1 MHDDSQN
8 SHDTESLTP
17 AEARVLGSLLEKEV
31 TTPENYPLSLN
42 ALTNACNQKSNRQPL
57 MLIEETVVRE
67 AADTLRERKMVMM
80 FHGAEARVP
89 KFKQTLN
96 NVYNLEQAEL
106 AVICELLLRGP
117 QTTGEL
123 RTRCER
129 LKASLNL
136 EAMEKV
142 LLSLIEYP
150 IQPLVAKLP
159 RQSGQKEQRY
169 AQLLTGEPPAPA
181 EADESSSPAHS
192 PSSRD
197 IREANSARLQSL
209 EEEVSHLRQE
219 ISELKNTFDQ
229 FRQQFE

>member
-1 MHDDSQN
+1 
-8 SHDTESLTP
+8 
-17 AEARVLGSLLEKEV
+17 
-31 TTPENYPLSLN
+31 
-42 ALTNACNQKSNRQPL
+42 

-67 AADTLRERKMVMM
+67 AADTLRARKMVMM

-89 KFKQTLN
+89 KFKQTLDT
-96 NVYNLEQAEL
+96 VYNLEPAER

-129 LKASLNL
+129 LKVTLTL
-136 EAMEKV
+136 EGMEKV

-159 RQSGQKEQRY
+159 RQPGQKEQRY
-169 AQLLTGEPPAPA
+169 AQLLTGEPPPPA
-181 EADESSSPAHS
+181 EMDDASPAPS
-192 PSSRD
+192 PSFRET
-197 IREANSARLQSL
+197 READTARLRSL
-209 EEEVSHLRQE
+209 EEEVALLRQE
-219 ISELKNTFDQ
+219 VGDLKETFDQ